1 MSIVGG
7 RLDQIE
13 ARYEELQARL
23 SDPAV
28 TADLEALRELG
39 KASAEI
45 EEIVLTYRRYKQ
57 ALAEAA
63 SARELA
69 QDETDRE
76 MKELAEQERQVQLA
90 AAEELEGRLRVLLL
104 PKDPNDDKNVI
115 VEVKAGEGG
124 EESALFAGDLFRM
137 YQRYAERRGWRSEV
151 LSSEPSDMGGFKDV
165 TFEVKGKGA
174 WSRLKHEAGVHRVQR
189 VPDTESQ
196 GRVHTSAAGVLVLP
210 EAEEFDV
217 QIDPKDLKIDVYH
230 SSGPGGQ
237 SVNTTDSAVRITHK
251 PSGLVVACQE
261 ERSQLQ
267 NREKAMRLLRSRLY
281 QQELERRQADL
292 VAARRS
298 QVSDVDRSQKIRT
311 YNFQQDRV
319 TDHRVKMSLN
329 QLPEI
334 LSGDLDRFID
344 ALIEKER
351 AEQLAGE

>member
-1 MSIVGG
+1 MLE

-13 ARYEELQARL
+13 AKYEELQARL
-23 SDPAV
+23 SDPQV
-28 TADLEALRELG
+28 TSSPDALRELG
-39 KASAEI
+39 KANAEI
-45 EEIVLTYRRYKQ
+45 EDIVLKYRRYRQ

-63 SARELA
+63 SARQMA
-69 QDETDRE
+69 QEETDKD
-76 MKELAEQERQVQLA
+76 MKALAESEHDLQLA
-90 AAEELEGRLRVLLL
+90 TAARLEGELRVMLL
-104 PKDPNDDKNVI
+104 PKDPNDDKSVI

-137 YQRYAERRGWRSEV
+137 YQRYAERRGWKTEV

-174 WSRLKHEAGVHRVQR
+174 YSRLKHEAGVHRVQR

-281 QQELERRQADL
+281 QQEQERRQADL
-292 VAARRS
+292 IATRRS
-298 QVSDVDRSQKIRT
+298 QVADVDRSQKIRT

-319 TDHRVKMSLN
+319 TDHRVQMSQN
-329 QLPEI
+329 QLPAI
-334 LSGDLDRFID
+334 LAGDLDRFID

-351 AEQLAGE
+351 AEQLAAE

>member
-1 MSIVGG
+1 MLE

-13 ARYEELQARL
+13 AKYDELQARL
-23 SDPAV
+23 SDPQV
-28 TADLEALRELG
+28 TSSPDALRELG
-39 KASAEI
+39 KANAEI
-45 EEIVLTYRRYKQ
+45 EDIVLKYRRYRQ

-63 SARELA
+63 SARQMA
-69 QDETDRE
+69 QEETDKD
-76 MKELAEQERQVQLA
+76 MKALAESEHDLQLA
-90 AAEELEGRLRVLLL
+90 TAARLESELRVMLL
-104 PKDPNDDKNVI
+104 PKDPNDDKSVI

-137 YQRYAERRGWRSEV
+137 YQRYAERRGWKTEV

-174 WSRLKHEAGVHRVQR
+174 YSRLKHEAGVHRVQR

-217 QIDPKDLKIDVYH
+217 QIDPKDLKVDVYH

-281 QQELERRQADL
+281 QQEQERRQADL
-292 VAARRS
+292 IATRRS
-298 QVSDVDRSQKIRT
+298 QVADVDRSQKIRT

-319 TDHRVKMSLN
+319 TDHRVQMSQN
-329 QLPEI
+329 QLPAI
-334 LSGDLDRFID
+334 LAGDLDRFID

-351 AEQLAGE
+351 AEQLAAE

>member
-1 MSIVGG
+1 MLE

-13 ARYEELQARL
+13 AKYEELQARL
-23 SDPAV
+23 SDPQV
-28 TADLEALRELG
+28 TSSPDALRELG
-39 KASAEI
+39 KANAEI
-45 EEIVLTYRRYKQ
+45 EDIVLKYRRYRQ

-63 SARELA
+63 SARQMA
-69 QDETDRE
+69 QEETDKD
-76 MKELAEQERQVQLA
+76 MKTLAESEHDLQLA
-90 AAEELEGRLRVLLL
+90 TAARLESELRVMLL
-104 PKDPNDDKNVI
+104 PKDPNDDKSVI

-137 YQRYAERRGWRSEV
+137 YQRYAERRGWKTEV

-174 WSRLKHEAGVHRVQR
+174 YSRLKHEAGVHRVQR

-281 QQELERRQADL
+281 QQEQERHQADL
-292 VAARRS
+292 IATRRS
-298 QVSDVDRSQKIRT
+298 QVADVDRSQKIRT

-319 TDHRVKMSLN
+319 TDHRVQMSQN
-329 QLPEI
+329 QLPAI
-334 LSGDLDRFID
+334 LAGDLDRFID

-351 AEQLAGE
+351 AEQLAAE

>member
-1 MSIVGG
+1 MSMVGG

-13 ARYEELQARL
+13 ARYDELQARL

-28 TADLEALRELG
+28 TADPEALRELG
-39 KASAEI
+39 KANAEI

-57 ALAEAA
+57 AVAEAA

-69 QDETDRE
+69 QEEADRE
-76 MKELAEQERQVQLA
+76 MKELAEQEREAQLA
-90 AAEELEGRLRVLLL
+90 TAEELEGRLRVLLL
-104 PKDPNDDKNVI
+104 PKDPNDQKNVI
-115 VEVKAGEGG
+115 VEIKAGEGG

>member
-1 MSIVGG
+1 MLE

-13 ARYEELQARL
+13 AKYEELQARL
-23 SDPAV
+23 SDPQV
-28 TADLEALRELG
+28 TSSPDALRELG
-39 KASAEI
+39 KANAEI
-45 EEIVLTYRRYKQ
+45 EDIVLMYRRYRQ

-63 SARELA
+63 SARQMA
-69 QDETDRE
+69 QEETDKD
-76 MKELAEQERQVQLA
+76 MKALAESEHDLQLA
-90 AAEELEGRLRVLLL
+90 TATRLESELRVLLL
-104 PKDPNDDKNVI
+104 PKDPNDDKSVI

-137 YQRYAERRGWRSEV
+137 YQRYAERRGWKTEV

-174 WSRLKHEAGVHRVQR
+174 YSRLKHEAGVHRVQR

-217 QIDPKDLKIDVYH
+217 QIDPRDLKIDVYH

-267 NREKAMRLLRSRLY
+267 NREKAMRLLRSRLF
-281 QQELERRQADL
+281 QQEQERRQADL
-292 VAARRS
+292 IATRRS
-298 QVSDVDRSQKIRT
+298 QVADVDRSQKIRT

-319 TDHRVKMSLN
+319 TDHRIQMSQN
-329 QLPEI
+329 QLPAVLAGE
-334 LSGDLDRFID
+334 LDRFID

-351 AEQLAGE
+351 AEQLAAE

>member
-1 MSIVGG
+1 MLE

-13 ARYEELQARL
+13 AKYEELQARL
-23 SDPAV
+23 SDPQV
-28 TADLEALRELG
+28 TSSPDALRELG
-39 KASAEI
+39 KANAEI
-45 EEIVLTYRRYKQ
+45 EDIVLKYRRYRQ

-63 SARELA
+63 SARQMA
-69 QDETDRE
+69 QEETDKD
-76 MKELAEQERQVQLA
+76 MKTLAESEHDLQLA
-90 AAEELEGRLRVLLL
+90 TAARLESELRVMLL
-104 PKDPNDDKNVI
+104 PKDPNDDKSVI

-137 YQRYAERRGWRSEV
+137 YQRYAERRGWKTEV

-174 WSRLKHEAGVHRVQR
+174 YSRLKHEAGVHRVQR

-217 QIDPKDLKIDVYH
+217 QIDPRDLKIDVYH

-267 NREKAMRLLRSRLY
+267 NREKAMRLLRSRLF
-281 QQELERRQADL
+281 QQEQERRQADL
-292 VAARRS
+292 IATRRS
-298 QVSDVDRSQKIRT
+298 QVADVDRSQKIRT

-319 TDHRVKMSLN
+319 TDHRIQMSQN
-329 QLPEI
+329 QLPAVLAGE
-334 LSGDLDRFID
+334 LDRFID

-351 AEQLAGE
+351 AEQLAAE

>member
-1 MSIVGG
+1 MLE

-13 ARYEELQARL
+13 AKYEELQARL
-23 SDPAV
+23 SDPQV
-28 TADLEALRELG
+28 TSNPDALRELG
-39 KASAEI
+39 KANAEI
-45 EEIVLTYRRYKQ
+45 EGIALMYRRYRQ

-63 SARELA
+63 SARQMA
-69 QDETDRE
+69 QEETDKE
-76 MKELAEQERQVQLA
+76 MKALAESEHDLQLA
-90 AAEELEGRLRVLLL
+90 LAARLEGELRVLLL

-137 YQRYAERRGWRSEV
+137 YQRYAERRGWKTEV

-174 WSRLKHEAGVHRVQR
+174 YSRLKHEAGVHRVQR

-196 GRVHTSAAGVLVLP
+196 GRIHTSAAGVLVLP

-217 QIDPKDLKIDVYH
+217 QLDPRDLKIDVYH

-267 NREKAMRLLRSRLY
+267 NREKAMRLLRSRLF
-281 QQELERRQADL
+281 QQELQRRQADL
-292 VAARRS
+292 IATRRS
-298 QVSDVDRSQKIRT
+298 QVADVDRSQKIRT

-319 TDHRVKMSLN
+319 TDHRVQMSLN
-329 QLPEI
+329 QLPAVLAGE
-334 LSGDLDRFID
+334 LDRFID

-351 AEQLAGE
+351 AEQLAAE

>member
-1 MSIVGG
+1 MLE

-13 ARYEELQARL
+13 AKYEELQARL
-23 SDPAV
+23 SDPQV
-28 TADLEALRELG
+28 TSSPDALRELG
-39 KASAEI
+39 KANAEI
-45 EEIVLTYRRYKQ
+45 EDIVLKYRRYRQ

-63 SARELA
+63 SARQMA
-69 QDETDRE
+69 QEESDKE
-76 MKELAEQERQVQLA
+76 MKALAESEHDAQLA
-90 AAEELEGRLRVLLL
+90 LATRLEGELRVMLL
-104 PKDPNDDKNVI
+104 PKDPNDDKSVI
-115 VEVKAGEGG
+115 VEIKAGEGG
-124 EESALFAGDLFRM
+124 EESALFSGDLFRM
-137 YQRYAERRGWRSEV
+137 YQRYAERRGWKTEV

-174 WSRLKHEAGVHRVQR
+174 YSRLKHEAGVHRVQR

-210 EAEEFDV
+210 EAEEFDI
-217 QIDPKDLKIDVYH
+217 QIDPRDLKIDVYH

-267 NREKAMRLLRSRLY
+267 NREKAMRLLRSRLF
-281 QQELERRQADL
+281 QQEQERRQADL
-292 VAARRS
+292 IATRRS
-298 QVSDVDRSQKIRT
+298 QVADVDRSQKIRT

-319 TDHRVKMSLN
+319 TDHRVQMSLN
-329 QLPEI
+329 QLPSVLAGE
-334 LSGDLDRFID
+334 LDRFID

-351 AEQLAGE
+351 AEQLAAE

>member
-1 MSIVGG
+1 MLE

-13 ARYEELQARL
+13 AKYEELQARL
-23 SDPAV
+23 SDPEV
-28 TADLEALRELG
+28 TSSPDALRELG
-39 KASAEI
+39 KANAEI
-45 EEIVLTYRRYKQ
+45 EDIVLTYRRYRQ

-63 SARELA
+63 SARQMA
-69 QDETDRE
+69 QEESDKE
-76 MKELAEQERQVQLA
+76 MKALAESEHDLQLA
-90 AAEELEGRLRVLLL
+90 TASRLESELRVLLL
-104 PKDPNDDKNVI
+104 PKDPNDDKSVI
-115 VEVKAGEGG
+115 VEIKAGEGG

-137 YQRYAERRGWRSEV
+137 YQRYAERRGWKTEV

-174 WSRLKHEAGVHRVQR
+174 YSRLKHEAGVHRVQR

-210 EAEEFDV
+210 EAEELDV

-251 PSGLVVACQE
+251 PSGIVVACQE

-267 NREKAMRLLRSRLY
+267 NREKAMRLLRSRLF
-281 QQELERRQADL
+281 QQEQERRQADL
-292 VAARRS
+292 IATRRS
-298 QVSDVDRSQKIRT
+298 QVADVDRSQKIRT

-319 TDHRVKMSLN
+319 TDHRIQMSQN
-329 QLPEI
+329 QLPAI
-334 LSGDLDRFID
+334 LAGELDRFID

-351 AEQLAGE
+351 AEQLAAE

>member
-1 MSIVGG
+1 MLE

-13 ARYEELQARL
+13 AKYEELQARL
-23 SDPAV
+23 SDPEV
-28 TADLEALRELG
+28 TSNPDALRELG
-39 KASAEI
+39 KANAEI
-45 EEIVLTYRRYKQ
+45 EGIVLMYRRYRQ

-63 SARELA
+63 SARQMA
-69 QDETDRE
+69 QEDPDRE
-76 MKELAEQERQVQLA
+76 MKALAESEHDLQLA
-90 AAEELEGRLRVLLL
+90 LAARLEGELRVLLL

-137 YQRYAERRGWRSEV
+137 YQRYAERRGWKTEV

-174 WSRLKHEAGVHRVQR
+174 YSRLKHEAGVHRVQR

-217 QIDPKDLKIDVYH
+217 QLDPRDLKIDVYH

-267 NREKAMRLLRSRLY
+267 NREKAMRLLRSRLF
-281 QQELERRQADL
+281 QQELQRRQADL
-292 VAARRS
+292 IATRRS
-298 QVSDVDRSQKIRT
+298 QVADVDRSQKIRT

-319 TDHRVKMSLN
+319 TDHRVQMSLN
-329 QLPEI
+329 QLPVI
-334 LSGDLDRFID
+334 LAGELDRFID

-351 AEQLAGE
+351 AEQLAAE

>member
-1 MSIVGG
+1 MLE

-13 ARYEELQARL
+13 AKYDELQARL

-28 TADLEALRELG
+28 TSSPDALRELG
-39 KASAEI
+39 KANAEI
-45 EEIVLTYRRYKQ
+45 EEIVLMYRRYKQ

-63 SARELA
+63 SARQMSQEES
-69 QDETDRE
+69 DKE
-76 MKELAEQERQVQLA
+76 MKAMAEAEHDLQLA
-90 AAEELEGRLRVLLL
+90 TASKLEAELRVLLL
-104 PKDPNDDKNVI
+104 PKDPNDDKSVV
-115 VEVKAGEGG
+115 VEIKAGEGG
-124 EESALFAGDLFRM
+124 EESALFAGDLYRM
-137 YQRYAERRGWRSEV
+137 YQRYAERRNWKSEI
-151 LSSEPSDMGGFKDV
+151 LSSEPSDMGGYKDI
-165 TFEVKGKGA
+165 TFEIKGKGA
-174 WSRLKHEAGVHRVQR
+174 YSRLKHEAGVHRVQR

-196 GRVHTSAAGVLVLP
+196 GRVHTSAAGVLVMP

-217 QIDPKDLKIDVYH
+217 QLDPRDLKIDVYH

-281 QQELERRQADL
+281 QQEQERRQADL
-292 VAARRS
+292 LATRRS
-298 QVSDVDRSQKIRT
+298 QVADVDRSQKIRT

-319 TDHRVKMSLN
+319 TDHRIQMSLN
-329 QLPEI
+329 QLPTI
-334 LSGDLDRFID
+334 LAGDLDKFID

-351 AEQLAGE
+351 AEQLAAE